1 MAARVSVSMIT
12 GEMTMLAEIVRIP
25 PPPPPR
31 SLPTLVKQRAARV
44 LVVDDERLVRW
55 SVTQALMARG
65 IEVDEAGDAASAMRM
80 FDADCDLVLLDLHL
94 PDSDDFR
101 VLFFIRAKAPSVPVI
116 IITAF
121 ATRELA
127 EDAAALGISIVS
139 KPFDLDDLTTT
150 VQCALAGRVY

>member
-1 MAARVSVSMIT
+1 
-12 GEMTMLAEIVRIP
+12 MLAEIVRIP